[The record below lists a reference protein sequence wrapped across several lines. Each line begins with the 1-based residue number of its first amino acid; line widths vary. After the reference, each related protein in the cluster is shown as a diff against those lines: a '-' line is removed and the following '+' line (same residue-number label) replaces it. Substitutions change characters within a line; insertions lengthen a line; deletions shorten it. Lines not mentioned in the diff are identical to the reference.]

1 MRKLYILIFAL
12 SLFTGTAFGQMVKGH
27 VYDAETHEPLPG
39 VNITYKKINGDTNGT
54 ISDADGAYEIALPDG
69 GIDLLFSY
77 IGYEN
82 EQLPL
87 ILRKG
92 DTKTKDVYMN
102 IKTNL
107 LGDVVVSAGRFE
119 QKLSDVTVSMDL
131 LKAGDIAK
139 QAPTDLSSTLNTM
152 PGVDIND
159 KQPSIRG
166 GNGWTYGVGSRSLV
180 LVDGMSAL
188 SSGNGVI
195 NWNIV
200 PLENIEQVEVMKG
213 ASSVLYGSSAL
224 NGVINIRT
232 KRPDSRRPQVPAP
245 MSEYTTIRFMTNMK
259 GQTSRTHDGSETSM
273 YRADSTCFPMTDT
286 AIKDTT
292 GVCDSEAI

>member
-1 MRKLYILIFAL
+1 MRKLYILIFTL
-12 SLFTGTAFGQMVKGH
+12 LLFTGAAFGQTVKGH

-166 GNGWTYGVGSRSLV
+166 RFAQPCVGRRYECSKFGQRSDQLEHRPARKYRTGRGDKGRF
-180 LVDGMSAL
+180 LRAL
-188 SSGNGVI
+188 RLIGLERGDQHPHETAGTHADHKCPRLCRGIRPSG
-195 NWNIV
+195 
-200 PLENIEQVEVMKG
+200 
-213 ASSVLYGSSAL
+213 S
-224 NGVINIRT
+224 
-232 KRPDSRRPQVPAP
+232 
-245 MSEYTTIRFMTNMK
+245 
-259 GQTSRTHDGSETSM
+259 
-273 YRADSTCFPMTDT
+273 
-286 AIKDTT
+286 
-292 GVCDSEAI
+292 

>member
-27 VYDAETHEPLPG
+27 VYDAKTHEPLPG

-232 KRPDSRRPQVPAP
+232 KRPGLTPTTSARRLCRG
-245 MSEYTTIRFMTNMK
+245 IRP
-259 GQTSRTHDGSETSM
+259 SGS
-273 YRADSTCFPMTDT
+273 
-286 AIKDTT
+286 
-292 GVCDSEAI
+292 

>member
-27 VYDAETHEPLPG
+27 VYDAKTHEPLPG

-131 LKAGDIAK
+131 LKAAISPSRPL
-139 QAPTDLSSTLNTM
+139 PT
-152 PGVDIND
+152 
-159 KQPSIRG
+159 
-166 GNGWTYGVGSRSLV
+166 
-180 LVDGMSAL
+180 
-188 SSGNGVI
+188 
-195 NWNIV
+195 
-200 PLENIEQVEVMKG
+200 
-213 ASSVLYGSSAL
+213 
-224 NGVINIRT
+224 
-232 KRPDSRRPQVPAP
+232 
-245 MSEYTTIRFMTNMK
+245 
-259 GQTSRTHDGSETSM
+259 
-273 YRADSTCFPMTDT
+273 
-286 AIKDTT
+286 
-292 GVCDSEAI
+292 